1 MGGKGV
7 TVSQVKITSAAVPL
21 TTPGLWLTGAE
32 RGLMLAGLA
41 VALGGLA
48 GRGLSRQYKGERAG
62 PLPGPWALRG
72 ALAGLAASA
81 ALALTA
87 AAGPGL
93 AARLATPAP
102 PGLPDG
108 GTLKIAV
115 VEAGLFAAAAIAARV
130 RRPGWAAVLLCG
142 VVAAEGVRSHPE
154 GIVPVAGAL
163 VTYCHLVPAA
173 LWAGM
178 LCYAL
183 RAALAWRDHPVAMQ
197 GIIRLYATA
206 AAWLFTLVL
215 GTGVISAL
223 VLVPVSE
230 LLHTAYG
237 LFLLAKAAA
246 VCAAA
251 GLAYAGRRW
260 LRGRPEAGAGP
271 ARATRLEVC
280 ALAVVLMITGVLTVL
295 TPPNGPG
302 SAPSVPGRP
311 TVRDAAL
318 IRLPDGPGVRCAV
331 ANGGRP
337 VPGPADE
344 VVMRVRMSVVTCGA
358 ARTGRTGPARTGWTP
373 AGRARG

>member
-7 TVSQVKITSAAVPL
+7 TVSLVKVTSAAVPF
-21 TTPGLWLTGAE
+21 TTPGLWLTGLE
-32 RGLMLAGLA
+32 RGVMLAALA

-72 ALAGLAASA
+72 ALAGLAASV
-81 ALALTA
+81 ALGLTA
-87 AAGPGL
+87 AAAPGL

-102 PGLPDG
+102 PGLPAG
-108 GTLKIAV
+108 GTLKIAA
-115 VEAGLFAAAAIAARV
+115 VEAGLFAAAAIAARL

-154 GIVPVAGAL
+154 GVIPVAGAL
-163 VTYCHLVPAA
+163 VTYCHLLPAV

-183 RAALAWRDHPVAMQ
+183 RAGLAWRDNPPAMQ

-206 AAWLFTLVL
+206 AAWLFTIVV

-223 VLVPVSE
+223 ILVPVSQ

-237 LFLLAKAAA
+237 LFLLVKAAA
-246 VCAAA
+246 VGAAA

-260 LRGRPEAGAGP
+260 LRGRPETGAGP
-271 ARATRLEVC
+271 ARATRLEVS
-280 ALAVVLMITGVLTVL
+280 ALAVVLMITGLLTVL
-295 TPPNGPG
+295 TPPNGPA

-311 TVRDAAL
+311 AARDAAL
-318 IRLPDGPGVRCAV
+318 IRLTAGHGVRCAV

-344 VVMRVRMSVVTCGA
+344 VAMRVRMSVVPCTASGA
-358 ARTGRTGPARTGWTP
+358 GRAVPTPTGPAP
-373 AGRARG
+373 AGRARA

>member
-21 TTPGLWLTGAE
+21 TTPALWLTGAE
-32 RGLMLAGLA
+32 RAVLLAGLA

-48 GRGLSRQYKGERAG
+48 GRGLSRQYKGDRAG

-72 ALAGLAASA
+72 ALTGLAASL

-87 AAGPGL
+87 AAGPVL
-93 AARLATPAP
+93 AARLATPPP

-108 GTLKIAV
+108 GTLTIAA
-115 VEAGLFAAAAIAARV
+115 VEAGLFAAAAIAARL

-142 VVAAEGVRSHPE
+142 IVAAEGVRSHPE
-154 GIVPVAGAL
+154 GVLPVAGAL
-163 VTYCHLVPAA
+163 VTYCHLLPAV

-183 RAALAWRDHPVAMQ
+183 RAGLAWRDNPVAMQ

-206 AAWLFTLVL
+206 AAWLFTIVLV
-215 GTGVISAL
+215 TGVLSAL
-223 VLVPVSE
+223 VLVPVGE
-230 LLHTAYG
+230 LVHTRYG
-237 LFLLAKAAA
+237 LFLLAKAAV
-246 VCAAA
+246 VCVAAA
-251 GLAYAGRRW
+251 LAYAGRRW
-260 LRGRPEAGAGP
+260 LRTRPAAGAGP

-295 TPPNGPG
+295 TPPNGPAAG
-302 SAPSVPGRP
+302 TASGPAASGPPAAHAAP
-311 TVRDAAL
+311 VRLLA
-318 IRLPDGPGVRCAV
+318 GPGAACAV
-331 ANGGRP
+331 ARGGP
-337 VPGPADE
+337 PLSGPADE
-344 VVMRVRMSVVTCGA
+344 VAMRVRTSVISCGA
-358 ARTGRTGPARTGWTP
+358 ARTARSVPTL